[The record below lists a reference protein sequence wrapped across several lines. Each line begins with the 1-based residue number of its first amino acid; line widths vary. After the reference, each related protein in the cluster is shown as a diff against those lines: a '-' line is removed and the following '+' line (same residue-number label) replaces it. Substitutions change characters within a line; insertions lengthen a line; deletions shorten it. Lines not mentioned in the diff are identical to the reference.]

1 MLYFCEKGKHMSKEK
16 RGLFGLFGSKPKEEE
31 EPESVFGSA
40 AAELRSQDIRKQFST
55 VRKLRS

>member
-1 MLYFCEKGKHMSKEK
+1 MSKEK

-40 AAELRSQDIRKQFST
+40 AAELRSQDIRKQFSK
-55 VRKLRS
+55 VRTAFLEEP